1 MAAMAVLIRGSV
13 AAHNKPPPDAPT
25 QDCRLWP
32 YSCRGTSA
40 CAAQLQMLLASA
52 CWRQPARMC
61 PCRLVQPRRHVPPA
75 DWYLPPPAPGAPPR
89 PRPCTPC
96 SRQPGHALSPSRLHR
111 LLLPGLQQGCGGGLQ
126 QPAPQAVQQIQGT
139 QHPHPPAGVPASW
152 PPAWVWAHATAMQ
165 CLPAA
170 RRAGPNM
177 QRAVV
182 RLPLSHTGCIL

>member
-1 MAAMAVLIRGSV
+1 MWPPTTSPQQTRPPKTAGSGPTAAEAPVR
-13 AAHNKPPPDAPT
+13 APP
-25 QDCRLWP
+25 
-32 YSCRGTSA
+32 SCR
-40 CAAQLQMLLASA
+40 C
-52 CWRQPARMC
+52 CWRQPAGASRPSCAHAALCSPADMC
-61 PCRLVQPRRHVPPA
+61 PLLTGICPLLPLV
-75 DWYLPPPAPGAPPR
+75 PR

-152 PPAWVWAHATAMQ
+152 PPAWAWAHATAMQ

-170 RRAGPNM
+170 RRAAPNM